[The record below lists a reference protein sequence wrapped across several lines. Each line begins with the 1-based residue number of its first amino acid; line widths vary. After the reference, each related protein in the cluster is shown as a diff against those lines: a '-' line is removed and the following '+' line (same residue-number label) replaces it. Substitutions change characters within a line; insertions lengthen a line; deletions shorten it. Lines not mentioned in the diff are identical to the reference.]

1 MMSNFLMK
9 ANQITAIGVSV
20 IALGV
25 IIAGIIY
32 VNKQNQRILNIY
44 ESCISSETNKGKLQ
58 LLKRSQDGFF
68 AARKVI
74 KECLSS
80 YGINKPDEYFIRE
93 FEHE

>member
-1 MMSNFLMK
+1 MK
-9 ANQITAIGVSV
+9 VNQIKVIGVSV
-20 IALGV
+20 IAFVV
-25 IIAGIIY
+25 IISGNIY
-32 VNKQNQRILNIY
+32 VNKQNQRKLNIY

-80 YGINKPDEYFIRE
+80 YGINKADEDLILE